1 MLHVKRVVSLG
12 LWAKQTPSR
21 NVRVRHSCATAISFT
36 TVNIAVGITQEMNT
50 ESQPPQLGTETVV
63 VETSVMDD
71 EAARKRAREFDDA
84 LYAALD
90 CRAQSDQARALVDA
104 VVTVVTEHEH
114 ATGTRT
120 NRRNKKVADLRIAVE
135 GFIADLL
142 KAQSVSTSH
151 GYVYRPVRPANFT
164 EGAVGYRVFKTL
176 TEVMTAADLLETYK
190 GWQSWS
196 DAFGARAPY
205 IKKATRFR
213 ATQRLL
219 DLSASHGIQP
229 KEFHLHFLLPLPE
242 NPLQLRATSPV
253 NSAGRKISGRMM
265 PYEHTDATRSAE
277 RRLKELNAFLDSCN
291 LRHGVHRGYIRVFN
305 NGDDSAFNWNM
316 GGRLYSYGEGNYQQ
330 MSREERLRMCLN
342 LEPVCEIDIR
352 ASYLTIFHA
361 WFGEQLDP
369 ERDPYDIQGL
379 GAEHRGLVKRWVTA
393 SFGNNAPITKW
404 PKDIRKS
411 YLEETGKTISKK
423 HSAAKIGAKVL
434 ATYPLLARLGET
446 VNGHKCGWAELMYI
460 ESRAMF
466 ATMVEL
472 MERKV
477 PSLAV
482 HDSIIVPINKHFL
495 ASQALRHFYKG
506 LAKAEPVLVSHAPK
520 GHKLL
525 IPDGVSTVF
534 NRIVSPIK

>member
-1 MLHVKRVVSLG
+1 MDTEDH
-12 LWAKQTPSR
+12 ATQPAAQTD
-21 NVRVRHSCATAISFT
+21 
-36 TVNIAVGITQEMNT
+36 
-50 ESQPPQLGTETVV
+50 V

-71 EAARKRAREFDDA
+71 EAARKRAREFDEA
-84 LYAALD
+84 IYAALD
-90 CRAQSDQARALVDA
+90 CRAQSDQARSLVDA
-104 VVTVVTEHEH
+104 VVTSVTEHEH
-114 ATGTRT
+114 AKGTRT
-120 NRRNKKVADLRIAVE
+120 NRRNKKVAALRVAVE
-135 GFIADLL
+135 GFLADLL
-142 KAQSVSTSH
+142 KSQAVPGSH
-151 GYVYRPVRPANFT
+151 GYVYRPMRPGNFT
-164 EGAVGYRVFKTL
+164 EGAVGYRVFKSL
-176 TEVMTAADLLETYK
+176 TEAMTAADLLETYK

-196 DAFGARAPY
+196 EGFGARLPS
-205 IKKATRFR
+205 IRKATRFR
-213 ATQRLL
+213 AKQRLL
-219 DLSASHGIQP
+219 DLSAAHGIQP
-229 KEFHLHFLLPLPE
+229 KELHRHFLLPLPE
-242 NPLQLRATSPV
+242 NPLQLRATSRV

-265 PYEHTDATRSAE
+265 RYEHTDATRRAE
-277 RRLKELNAFLDSCN
+277 RSLKELNAFLDTCN
-291 LRHGVHRGYIRVFN
+291 LRNGVHRGYIRVFN
-305 NGDDSAFNWNM
+305 NGDDPAFKWNM

-330 MSREERLRMCLN
+330 MSREQRLRMFLN

-379 GAEHRGLVKRWVTA
+379 GAENRDLVKRWVTA

-404 PKDIRKS
+404 PKGVRKN

-423 HSAAKIGAKVL
+423 NSAAKIGAKVL

-446 VNGHKCGWAELMYI
+446 VNGHKCGWAELMYV

-482 HDSIIVPINKHFL
+482 HDSIIVPVNKHFL
-495 ASQALRHFYKG
+495 ASQALRHFYKSC
-506 LAKAEPVLVSHAPK
+506 AKAEPVLVSHAPK

-534 NRIVSPIK
+534 NRIV